1 MDSRIRVAAVALL
14 SLAVIAAG
22 AYVFLYSS
30 SPKRSPSR
38 WQSEGPKLLAGIDLV
53 GASGSQQP
61 SMANFTQLTQQF
73 SDVRAQLF
81 IYSPMP
87 DSLAQGGGHNLST
100 ANQTDNPYEVQLY
113 NGTSNQTGVFT
124 GYLSDEFYSIVSQW
138 ESVLSSNNMSVTTG
152 VSLEM
157 YAVLQYVSASQLLV
171 YQFYNNIPF
180 DPFNSSLQ
188 HPVAYLLSGF
198 NIPLYFDLG
207 RQPLFAYPLN
217 SSAAAY
223 AATGNGQIGGNCNN
237 CKDTSSVIYTNI
249 SNTVLPLVV
258 NNLTTVSENSL
269 MTISTYQIGGKLS
282 LSFNSNSGSAKLESE
297 IVGYPTMSER
307 PSWQS
312 AISDTTGFGGSTS
325 TVPTTGHNVSVL
337 GIPAK
342 IQVVRTKF
350 YYVTCCAGTYCE
362 LTGTSYST
370 SISVVD
376 SPTYNATVEF
386 MTQISSSPFWGDVL
400 GSMGFLPI
408 GTDTVLASQAPPP
421 SVNMTDSV
429 SAYTNAASAEAQAV
443 TAAGTFIGVVGQA
456 MAIATAASALPVV
469 GTVADAVN
477 DVNVA
482 LAAAGLSLA
491 ILTAFTSICF
501 SANIGLSTTLLG
513 FTNMAYTGSGNTLYV
528 HELESSTNTSL
539 TLADGTY
546 TMNTPSLFFDV
557 SP

>member
-1 MDSRIRVAAVALL
+1 MDSRIRVAVVALL

-30 SPKRSPSR
+30 SLKRSPSL
-38 WQSEGPKLLAGIDLV
+38 WQSEGPRLLAGVDLV
-53 GASGSQQP
+53 GASGSQPP
-61 SMANFTQLTQQF
+61 SVANFTQLTQQF

-87 DSLAQGGGHNLST
+87 DSLARGGGHNLSA

-124 GYLSDEFYSIVSQW
+124 GYLSDGFYSIVSQW

-188 HPVAYLLSGF
+188 HPVDYLLSGF

-207 RQPLFAYPLN
+207 RQPLFAYQLN

-249 SNTVLPLVV
+249 SNTILPLVV

-269 MTISTYQIGGKLS
+269 MIISTYQNGGKLS
-282 LSFNSNSGSAKLESE
+282 LSFNSNSGSAKLETE

-325 TVPTTGHNVSVL
+325 TEPTTGHNISVL

-350 YYVTCCAGTYCE
+350 YYVTCYSGTYCE

-370 SISVVD
+370 SVSVVD
-376 SPTYNATVEF
+376 SPTYIATVEY

-408 GTDTVLASQAPPP
+408 GTDTVLANQPPP

-443 TAAGTFIGVVGQA
+443 TAAGTFIGVVGLA

-477 DVNVA
+477 EVNVA

-491 ILTAFTSICF
+491 ILAAFTSICF
-501 SANIGLSTTLLG
+501 SASIGLSTTLLW

-539 TLADGTY
+539 ILPGGTY

>member
-1 MDSRIRVAAVALL
+1 MDSRIRVAVVALL

-30 SPKRSPSR
+30 SLKRSPSL
-38 WQSEGPKLLAGIDLV
+38 WQSEGPRLLAGVDLV
-53 GASGSQQP
+53 GASGSQPP
-61 SMANFTQLTQQF
+61 SVVANFTQLTQQF

-87 DSLAQGGGHNLST
+87 DSLARGGGHNLSA

-124 GYLSDEFYSIVSQW
+124 GYLSDGFYSIVSQW

-188 HPVAYLLSGF
+188 HPVDYLLSGF

-207 RQPLFAYPLN
+207 RQPLFAYQLN

-249 SNTVLPLVV
+249 SNTILPLVV

-269 MTISTYQIGGKLS
+269 MIISTYQIGGKLS
-282 LSFNSNSGSAKLESE
+282 LSFNSNSGSAKLVSE

-325 TVPTTGHNVSVL
+325 TEPTTGHNISVL

-350 YYVTCCAGTYCE
+350 YYVTCYSGTYCE

-370 SISVVD
+370 SVSVVD
-376 SPTYNATVEF
+376 SPTYIATVEY

-408 GTDTVLASQAPPP
+408 GTDTVLANQPPP

-443 TAAGTFIGVVGQA
+443 TAAGTFIGVVGLA

-477 DVNVA
+477 EVNVA

-491 ILTAFTSICF
+491 ILAAFTSICF
-501 SANIGLSTTLLG
+501 SASIGLSTTLLW

-539 TLADGTY
+539 ILPGGTY

>member
-1 MDSRIRVAAVALL
+1 MDSRIRVIAVVML

-30 SPKRSPSR
+30 SPKRSPSQ
-38 WQSEGPKLLAGIDLV
+38 WQSEGPRLLAGIDLV

-124 GYLSDEFYSIVSQW
+124 GYLSDNFYSIVSQW
-138 ESVLSSNNMSVTTG
+138 KSVLNSDNMSVSTT

-157 YAVLQYVSASQLLV
+157 YAVLQYISASSLLV
-171 YQFYNNIPF
+171 YQFYNNMPF

-188 HPVAYLLSGF
+188 HPVNYQLSVF
-198 NIPLYFDLG
+198 NVPLYFDLG
-207 RQPLFAYPLN
+207 RQPLFVYQLN
-217 SSAAAY
+217 GSAAAY
-223 AATGNGQIGGNCNN
+223 AATGNGQIAGNYDN
-237 CKDTSSVIYTNI
+237 CKDFSSVIYTNT
-249 SNTVLPLVV
+249 SNTLLPLVI
-258 NNLTTVSENSL
+258 NNLTTVSENSQ
-269 MTISTYQIGGKLS
+269 MIISTYQVGGRLS
-282 LSFNSNSGSAKLESE
+282 LSFNSNSGSAKLETE
-297 IVGYPTMSER
+297 IVGNPTMSEY

-312 AISDTTGFGGSTS
+312 AIGDATGFEGSTI
-325 TVPTTGHNVSVL
+325 TEPTTGHNICVL
-337 GIPAK
+337 GIPVQ
-342 IQVVRTKF
+342 IDVVRTKF
-350 YYVTCCAGTYCE
+350 SYFTSYSGTDCE
-362 LTGTSYST
+362 PTGMSYST
-370 SISVVD
+370 SVSVVD
-376 SPTYNATVEF
+376 SPTYNATAEF
-386 MTQISSSPFWGDVL
+386 MGQISNSTFWGDVL

-408 GTDTVLASQAPPP
+408 GTGNLLANHASVP
-421 SVNMTDSV
+421 VNMSDSV
-429 SAYTNAASAEAQAV
+429 SAYANAASSEAQAV
-443 TAAGTFIGVVGQA
+443 TAAGTFIGVTGMA
-456 MAIATAASALPVV
+456 MAIATAAGVLPIV
-469 GTVADAVN
+469 GTAADAVN
-477 DVNVA
+477 DVNAA

-501 SANIGLSTTLLG
+501 SANIGLSTTLLE

-528 HELESSTNTSL
+528 HELESSTDTSL
-539 TLADGTY
+539 TLPGGTY
-546 TMNTPSLFFDV
+546 TMSTPSLFFNI